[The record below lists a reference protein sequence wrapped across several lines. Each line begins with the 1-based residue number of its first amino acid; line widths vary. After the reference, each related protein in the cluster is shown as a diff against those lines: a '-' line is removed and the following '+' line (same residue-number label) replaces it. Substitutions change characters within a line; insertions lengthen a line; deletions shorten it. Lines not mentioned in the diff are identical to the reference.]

1 MAHGITATLANYRTS
16 LQSPS
21 TANIGQEANSSGDES
36 CQTFILNDEDHTLG
50 NALKYILN
58 KNPEVT
64 FVGYSLT
71 HPSENKINLRIQTSG
86 KPAIDVLKQGF
97 KDLKQMCS
105 HMLTTFESSTRYYK
119 ENHMDVNSDMDQS

>member
-1 MAHGITATLANYRTS
+1 MTS
-16 LQSPS
+16 HSTQSKAP
-21 TANIGQEANSSGDES
+21 ALEVEANSSGDES